1 MEPRWREIV
10 GDRLARV
17 TRPQKLTK
25 GKGGAPGVLELRVA
39 GAAALLIQHQSED
52 ILARVNLFLGAGT
65 VDRLRIAQGPVAPLK
80 EAAARP
86 KRSAKPPPLPAQAE
100 ADLAASIASAPDDL
114 RAALVRLGR
123 VALSRSDIKSD

>member
-1 MEPRWREIV
+1 MTLETPAPLPILIAPHPLLRARARRV
-10 GDRLARV
+10 GPDDADAVRDPAWENLLSRLSSEMRLSGRV
-17 TRPQKLTK
+17 
-25 GKGGAPGVLELRVA
+25 E
-39 GAAALLIQHQSED
+39 
-52 ILARVNLFLGAGT
+52 
-65 VDRLRIAQGPVAPLK
+65 LRIAQGPVAPLK

-86 KRSAKPPPLPAQAE
+86 KRSAKPPPRPAEAE